1 MDENNCAGLVR
12 LRFTPLSRFP
22 VKRLNG
28 TRLSSRKR
36 GPSSLLRF
44 EDRFTMRRTVKDHRE
59 KEEKDKRERGKKRKK
74 GVKKGEK
81 ERKRKNREGGR

>member
-59 KEEKDKRERGKKRKK
+59 KEEKDKRERGKKKEERGKERRRKK
-74 GVKKGEK
+74 KEKK
-81 ERKRKNREGGR
+81 